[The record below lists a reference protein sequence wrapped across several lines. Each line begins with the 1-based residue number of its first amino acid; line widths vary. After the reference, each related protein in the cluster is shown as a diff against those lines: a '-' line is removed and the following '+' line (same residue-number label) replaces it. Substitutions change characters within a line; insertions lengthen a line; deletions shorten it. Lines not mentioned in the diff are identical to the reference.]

1 MFRNFEEMV
10 EAARKNKVKRAVA
23 VAGAADKAV
32 IESVLKAKEDGI
44 AEPILI
50 GDASIIRDILRELWR
65 DPADFIIEDCEF
77 GSIGQRAVELV
88 QDGKADF
95 LMKGMIDTKYLL
107 KPVVSKENRLRTG
120 RTMSHLAMNEVP
132 GYHKLL
138 GNTDGGMI
146 VYPTLD
152 DKKAI
157 IENAADVLHNL
168 GYEDPKFAVLCAVEK
183 LNPKMTECV
192 DADALMKMNQNG
204 EISGC
209 KIVGPV
215 SYDVAMDK
223 HIAEHKGYEC
233 EYCGDFDVL
242 VMPNMAAGNIFGK
255 TLTVTVGAKM
265 AGIIIGAKCPIV
277 LTSRGS
283 SAEEKYLSI
292 VMASLA
298 SSGEGYEG

>member
-1 MFRNFEEMV
+1 MFANFEEMV
-10 EAARKNKVKRAVA
+10 EAAKKNQKRRVVA
-23 VAGAADKAV
+23 VAGAADEAV
-32 IESVLKAKEDGI
+32 IESTLKAKKEGV
-44 AEPILI
+44 AEPILV
-50 GDASIIRDILRELWR
+50 GDGEKIKEALVNLGENVE
-65 DPADFIIEDCEF
+65 DFRIVDCEF
-77 GSIGQRAVELV
+77 ENIGQRAVELV
-88 QDGKADF
+88 QDGEADF
-95 LMKGMIDTKYLL
+95 LMKGMIETKDIL

-120 RTMSHLAMNEVP
+120 RVMSHLALNEVP

-138 GNTDGGMI
+138 GNTDGGML
-146 VYPTLD
+146 VYPDLEQ
-152 DKKAI
+152 KKAI
-157 IENAADVLHNL
+157 IENATEVLHNL

-192 DADALMKMNQNG
+192 DADALQKMNESG
-204 EISGC
+204 EIAGC
-209 KIVGPV
+209 KVVGPI

-223 HIAEHKGYEC
+223 HIADHKGFDC

-255 TLTVTVGAKM
+255 TLTVTVKAKM

-292 VMASLA
+292 VLA
-298 SSGEGYEG
+298 GLAATGV

>member
-10 EAARKNKVKRAVA
+10 EAAKKNKKRRVVA
-23 VAGAADKAV
+23 VAGAADEAV
-32 IESVLKAKEDGI
+32 IESTLKAKEEGI
-44 AEPILI
+44 AEPILV
-50 GDASIIRDILRELWR
+50 GDAQKIKECLVALEQNVE
-65 DPADFIIEDCEF
+65 DFRIEDCAFEN
-77 GSIGQRAVELV
+77 IGQRAVELV
-88 QDGKADF
+88 QDGEADF
-95 LMKGMIDTKYLL
+95 LMKGMIDTKDIL

-120 RTMSHLAMNEVP
+120 RVMSHLSLNEVP

-138 GNTDGGMI
+138 GNTDGGML
-146 VYPTLD
+146 VYPDLEQ
-152 DKKAI
+152 KKAI
-157 IENAADVLHNL
+157 IENATEILHKL

-192 DADALMKMNQNG
+192 DADALQKMNEAD
-204 EISGC
+204 EIKGC
-209 KIVGPV
+209 KVIGPI

-223 HIAEHKGYEC
+223 HIAEHKKFDC

-292 VMASLA
+292 VFAGLA
-298 SSGEGYEG
+298 ATGA

>member
-1 MFRNFEEMV
+1 MFANFEEMV
-10 EAARKNKVKRAVA
+10 QAAKKNQKKRVVA
-23 VAGAADKAV
+23 VAGAADEAV
-32 IESVLKAKEDGI
+32 IESVLRAKEEGV
-44 AEPILI
+44 AEPILV
-50 GDASIIRDILRELWR
+50 GDAKKIEAALIALGQKVE
-65 DPADFIIEDCEF
+65 DFRIEDCAFEN
-77 GSIGQRAVELV
+77 IGQRAVELV
-88 QDGKADF
+88 QDGEADF
-95 LMKGMIDTKYLL
+95 LMKGMIDTKDIL

-120 RTMSHLAMNEVP
+120 RVMSHISLNEVP

-138 GNTDGGMI
+138 GNTDGGML
-146 VYPTLD
+146 VYPDLEQ
-152 DKKAI
+152 KKAI
-157 IENAADVLHNL
+157 IENATEVLHNL

-192 DADALMKMNQNG
+192 DADALQKMNENG
-204 EISGC
+204 EIAGC
-209 KIVGPV
+209 KVVGPI

-223 HIAEHKGYEC
+223 HIAEHKKFEC

-283 SAEEKYLSI
+283 SPEEKYLSI
-292 VMASLA
+292 VLA
-298 SSGEGYEG
+298 GLAATGV

>member
-1 MFRNFEEMV
+1 MFANFEEMV
-10 EAARKNKVKRAVA
+10 EAAKKNQKRRIVA
-23 VAGAADKAV
+23 VAGAADEAV
-32 IESVLKAKEDGI
+32 IESTLKAKKEGV
-44 AEPILI
+44 AEPILV
-50 GDASIIRDILRELWR
+50 GDGEKIKEALVNLGENVE
-65 DPADFIIEDCEF
+65 DFRIVDCEF
-77 GSIGQRAVELV
+77 ENIGQRAVELV
-88 QDGKADF
+88 QDGEADF
-95 LMKGMIDTKYLL
+95 LMKGMIDTKDIL

-120 RTMSHLAMNEVP
+120 RVMSHLALNEVP

-138 GNTDGGMI
+138 GNTDGGML
-146 VYPTLD
+146 VYPDLEQ
-152 DKKAI
+152 KKAI
-157 IENAADVLHNL
+157 IENATEVLHNL

-192 DADALMKMNQNG
+192 DADALQKMNESG
-204 EISGC
+204 EIAGC
-209 KIVGPV
+209 KVVGPI

-223 HIAEHKGYEC
+223 HIADHKGFDC

-255 TLTVTVGAKM
+255 TLTVTVKAKM

-292 VMASLA
+292 VLA
-298 SSGEGYEG
+298 GLAATGV

>member
-1 MFRNFEEMV
+1 MFANFEEMV
-10 EAARKNKVKRAVA
+10 EAAKKNQKRRVVA
-23 VAGAADKAV
+23 VAGAADEAV
-32 IESVLKAKEDGI
+32 IESTLKAKKEGV
-44 AEPILI
+44 AEPILV
-50 GDASIIRDILRELWR
+50 GDGEKIKEALANLGENVE
-65 DPADFIIEDCEF
+65 DFHIVDCEF
-77 GSIGQRAVELV
+77 ENIGQRAVELV
-88 QDGKADF
+88 QDGEADF
-95 LMKGMIDTKYLL
+95 LMKGMIETKDIL

-120 RTMSHLAMNEVP
+120 RVMSHLALNEVP

-138 GNTDGGMI
+138 GNTDGGML
-146 VYPTLD
+146 VYPDLEQ
-152 DKKAI
+152 KKAI
-157 IENAADVLHNL
+157 IENATEVLHNL

-192 DADALMKMNQNG
+192 DADALQKMNESG
-204 EISGC
+204 EIAGC
-209 KIVGPV
+209 KVVGPI

-223 HIAEHKGYEC
+223 HIADHKGFDC

-255 TLTVTVGAKM
+255 TLTVTVKAKM

-292 VMASLA
+292 VLA
-298 SSGEGYEG
+298 GLAATGV

>member
-1 MFRNFEEMV
+1 MFKNFEEMV
-10 EAARKNKVKRAVA
+10 EAARKNKKRRVVA
-23 VAGAADKAV
+23 VAGAADEAV
-32 IESVLKAKEDGI
+32 IESTLKAKEEGI
-44 AEPILI
+44 SEPILV
-50 GDASIIRDILRELWR
+50 GDAEKIKEALIKLGQKAE
-65 DPADFIIEDCEF
+65 DFRIEDCAFEN
-77 GSIGQRAVELV
+77 IGQRAVELV
-88 QDGKADF
+88 QDGEADF
-95 LMKGMIDTKYLL
+95 LMKGMIDTKDIL

-120 RTMSHLAMNEVP
+120 RVMSHLALNEVP

-138 GNTDGGMI
+138 GNTDGGML
-146 VYPTLD
+146 VYPDLEQ
-152 DKKAI
+152 KKAI
-157 IENAADVLHNL
+157 IENATEVLHNL

-192 DADALMKMNQNG
+192 DADALQKMNESG

-209 KIVGPV
+209 KVIGPI

-223 HIAEHKGYEC
+223 HIAEHKGFDC
-233 EYCGDFDVL
+233 PCCGDFDVL

-292 VMASLA
+292 VLA
-298 SSGEGYEG
+298 GLAATGV